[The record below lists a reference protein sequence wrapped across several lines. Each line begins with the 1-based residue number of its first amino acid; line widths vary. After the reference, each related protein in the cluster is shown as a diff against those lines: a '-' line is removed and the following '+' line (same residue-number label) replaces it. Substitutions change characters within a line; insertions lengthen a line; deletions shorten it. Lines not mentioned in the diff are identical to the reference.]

1 MTCRSVAT
9 LWKKE
14 GENGVFFNTTISRTY
29 KDGETFKDT
38 NSFSGAELLK
48 VSRIAAKAYDLEL
61 QLKAEARAVENEKS
75 SDGASSHTPVRWSLP
90 SSGHRTFSNR
100 HITTGHLDY
109 HFATKFG
116 DDPFQCFDLHIFG
129 SFNGRQAGLCDA

>member
-1 MTCRSVAT
+1 MTTSTNQKPAAKLRDGAIVAT

-48 VSRIAAKAYDLEL
+48 VSRIAAKAYDLGL
-61 QLKAEARAVENEKS
+61 QLRAEARDAENE
-75 SDGASSHTPVRWSLP
+75 G
-90 SSGHRTFSNR
+90 G
-100 HITTGHLDY
+100 
-109 HFATKFG
+109 
-116 DDPFQCFDLHIFG
+116 
-129 SFNGRQAGLCDA
+129 

>member
-1 MTCRSVAT
+1 MTTSTNQKPAAKLRDGAIVAT

-61 QLKAEARAVENEKS
+61 QLKAEARTAENE
-75 SDGASSHTPVRWSLP
+75 G
-90 SSGHRTFSNR
+90 G
-100 HITTGHLDY
+100 
-109 HFATKFG
+109 
-116 DDPFQCFDLHIFG
+116 
-129 SFNGRQAGLCDA
+129 